1 MPHFIHI
8 AGNGNFIA
16 WTHKNNDKVQTA
28 LESRVHASIYEGV
41 SVEDAMYVASHV
53 GLFWCIGT
61 FRIRDGECVNIA
73 LSKNKAPSLFSS
85 TVLKSKL
92 ALEKSYF
99 IEQLCKKR
107 NIKISY
113 VDDMGD
119 NAAEDKLSH
128 LCIR

>member
-8 AGNGNFIA
+8 AGNGSFIA
-16 WTHKNNDKVQTA
+16 WAHKNNGVQTA
-28 LESRVHASIYEGV
+28 VESRVHVSMYEGV
-41 SVEDAMYVASHV
+41 SVEDSMYVASHV

-73 LSKNKAPSLFSS
+73 LSKNMAPSLFSNEIS
-85 TVLKSKL
+85 KSKL
-92 ALEKSYF
+92 ALEKTYF

-113 VDDMGD
+113 IDDMGD
-119 NAAEDKLSH
+119 NAAEDEIRH
-128 LCIR
+128 LCVQ